1 MTTRTC
7 IGFVLS
13 LALACSALAEPPVDA
28 PRPHLL
34 SHWLWTRNCP
44 PTGCCPDD
52 YCRKPLPIVPLV
64 HCGGHDD
71 YCRKPLP
78 TVPLVHCG
86 GHDDYCRKPLPTLL
100 CPPLSP
106 YLQCGPP
113 NGPCASCGRH
123 R

>member
-52 YCRKPLPIVPLV
+52 YCRKPLP
-64 HCGGHDD
+64 
-71 YCRKPLP
+71 
-78 TVPLVHCG
+78 
-86 GHDDYCRKPLPTLL
+86 TLL

-113 NGPCASCGRH
+113 NGPCATCGRH